1 MRPMSTLNA
10 NKPKANMRAEDYQK
24 IFEVSLNEIYI
35 FSADTLRFIEVNRGA
50 RVNLGYTMA
59 EMEFLTPLDLKP
71 QYTLEGFTNV
81 IAPLYS
87 GEQEKIVFETVHR
100 RKDNSEYPVEVHL
113 QLSNLGDQRVFVA
126 VILDITVRRRIEGEL
141 ARRVGELHASNLE
154 LEQFAYVASHDLKE
168 PLRTIT
174 SYIQLLEQR
183 YDALFDEEAKE
194 YINFAVDGAKRMAT
208 TVDDLL
214 QYSRVQRQ
222 KVPFAPVNMND
233 VVGRVKSA
241 LQFRIDE
248 TQAQVTSDTLPIV
261 FANEQQMTQLTQ
273 NLISNAI
280 KFRREEAPR
289 IHVGVERLDNCWQF
303 SVIDNG
309 LGISEEYFE
318 RIFIMF
324 QRLHARDEYPGTGI
338 GLAICKKIV
347 EVHGGKIGL
356 ESKVGSGTTF
366 TFTIPES
373 SVRHSGQ
380 PAI

>member
-1 MRPMSTLNA
+1 M
-10 NKPKANMRAEDYQK
+10 KAEDYQK

-50 RVNLGYTMA
+50 RVNLGYTMP
-59 EMEFLTPLDLKP
+59 EMEHLTPLELKP
-71 QYTLEGFTNV
+71 LYSREAFNAL

-126 VILDITVRRRIEGEL
+126 VILDITARRRIEDEL
-141 ARRVGELHASNLE
+141 ARRVGEFHASNLE

-174 SYIQLLEQR
+174 SYMQLLEQR
-183 YDALFDEEAKE
+183 YDSLFDEDAKE
-194 YINFAVDGAKRMAT
+194 YIHFAVDGAKRMAT

-222 KVPFAPVNMND
+222 KVPFAPVNMN
-233 VVGRVKSA
+233 VVVARVTSA
-241 LQFRIDE
+241 LQLKIDE
-248 TQAQVTSDTLPIV
+248 TKAQITSDPLPV
-261 FANEQQMTQLTQ
+261 VTANERQMTQLLQ
-273 NLISNAI
+273 NLISNAL
-280 KFRREEAPR
+280 KFRREDAPI
-289 IHVGVERLDNCWQF
+289 IHVGVERINNSWQF
-303 SVIDNG
+303 SITDNG
-309 LGISEEYFE
+309 LGISEEYFQ

-347 EVHGGKIGL
+347 EVHGGNIGL
-356 ESKVGSGTTF
+356 QSKPGRGTTF
-366 TFTIPES
+366 NFTIPAARVS
-373 SVRHSGQ
+373 L
-380 PAI
+380 